1 MYDTFQYDV
10 FLCRNTKNKVVERS
24 LAERMLDLHKSL
36 AAAKTPHQQTALQR
50 QIAATDQQID
60 ALVYD
65 LYALTPDEIAL
76 VEQATQKKD

>member
-1 MYDTFQYDV
+1 
-10 FLCRNTKNKVVERS
+10 
-24 LAERMLDLHKSL
+24 MLDLHRSL

-60 ALVYD
+60 ALVYE

-76 VEQATQKKD
+76 VEQATAKPSKENSDAINA